1 MRRPD
6 SRYFERRRRE
16 IAKERD
22 ELTDKIAAMIP
33 DVEAI
38 ARNSPDAEARKLA
51 RRWLALVRPEER
63 ARAAM

>member
-16 IAKERD
+16 IARERD
-22 ELTDKIAAMIP
+22 ELTDKISALIP

>member
-1 MRRPD
+1 MKSPY
-6 SRYFERRRRE
+6 SRYIERRRRE
-16 IAKERD
+16 IARERD

-51 RRWLALVRPEER
+51 LI
-63 ARAAM
+63 

>member
-1 MRRPD
+1 MKSQY
-6 SRYFERRRRE
+6 SRYIERRRRE
-16 IAKERD
+16 IARERD

-38 ARNSPDAEARKLA
+38 ARNSQDAEARKLA